1 MLPVGWAVR
10 LLRIY
15 RCPVVA
21 TKSSFV
27 LYSQTGQKLLCS
39 VHFFLASALTGLS
52 RASQIKLGPPL
63 FVPNSQVGTFGAVS
77 QIRSL
82 IRSRADLF
90 DVSFAGP
97 AAAAAVSAALFV
109 AGLVLSSG
117 GVPKV
122 SVACLEMHPFLVD
135 SHQ

>member
-1 MLPVGWAVR
+1 MG
-10 LLRIY
+10 
-15 RCPVVA
+15 
-21 TKSSFV
+21 SFV
-27 LYSQTGQKLLCS
+27 LCSQTGQKLLCS
-39 VHFFLASALTGLS
+39 VHFSLSRGTDGLS

-122 SVACLEMHPFLVD
+122 SVACLEMHHVLAMLDFGHLGIYSFRAAGGQSSMRV
-135 SHQ
+135 